1 MPEMFITQTRSE
13 NKIQP
18 DAIMIVICSVL
29 WSGDFVIVTTL
40 VDIFYYFL
48 QFLPLFLHPSNRLIG
63 CIWNITRCNFSVLPK
78 KDISKCYL
86 FTIYC
91 V

>member
-13 NKIQP
+13 NKMQP

-40 VDIFYYFL
+40 
-48 QFLPLFLHPSNRLIG
+48 LFTVFTIVLRSSNRLTG
-63 CIWNITRCNFSVLPK
+63 CIWNITRCNFSVLCLK
-78 KDISKCYL
+78 ML
-86 FTIYC
+86 F
-91 V
+91 VFDPFH

>member
-13 NKIQP
+13 NKMQP

-40 VDIFYYFL
+40 VYYFL
-48 QFLPLFLHPSNRLIG
+48 QFLLLFLRLLID
-63 CIWNITRCNFSVLPK
+63 WLVVHVTLP
-78 KDISKCYL
+78 DVISQFLQNPCLKML
-86 FTIYC
+86 F
-91 V
+91 VFDLFH